1 MFLQI
6 QREEAFMY
14 SLLVI
19 WATVAIA
26 NIQLNIWSKTSQTC
40 CRRMIKTEEKAKDRR
55 WCLADGIY
63 SILCH
68 ASYFALEYF
77 EGWIAPGWFEE
88 KDEFILFFKIVL
100 KLTWRPLPFLL
111 YLFYDPKYRVVC
123 VKWLYIYHVVFP
135 SYYHNFIPIS
145 HYFL

>member
-1 MFLQI
+1 MS
-6 QREEAFMY
+6 Y
-14 SLLVI
+14 SCNRKY
-19 WATVAIA
+19 T
-26 NIQLNIWSKTSQTC
+26 TSQTC

-145 HYFL
+145 HYFLWMTSDLGTASSFLCSENKLEDIY